1 MRDASFQILQQH
13 ITECRRCPRL
23 VAWREKVG
31 REKVRRFSDQ
41 EYWARPIPAF
51 GEADARLVIVGLA
64 PAAHGGNRTGRMFT
78 GDQSGDWLFEA
89 LFKHGFANQPHSV
102 DRKDGLALFDTLIV
116 AAVRCAP
123 PANKPSP
130 RELNNCRS
138 FLRQELD
145 ILTHRK
151 VVVSLGQ
158 IAFRSFLLAWRE
170 IGFRLP
176 DSAPKFSHGGEWDL
190 DGGITLISSYHP
202 SRQNT
207 QTGRLSRPMFHQIF
221 ARARRLID
229 FSPGRLP

>member
-1 MRDASFQILQQH
+1 MDSFRVLQQR

-51 GEADARLVIVGLA
+51 GEADAPLIIVGLA

-89 LFKHGFANQPHSV
+89 LFKHGFANQSRSTH
-102 DRKDGLALFDTLIV
+102 RGDGLALFETVII

-123 PANKPSP
+123 PANKPSL
-130 RELNNCRS
+130 REMNNCRA
-138 FLRQELD
+138 FLRQELET
-145 ILTHRK
+145 LTCRK
-151 VVVSLGQ
+151 VVVALGQ

-170 IGFRLP
+170 IGLKLP
-176 DSAPKFSHGGEWDL
+176 DSTPKFSHGGEWDM
-190 DGGITLISSYHP
+190 GGGVTLISSYHP

-207 QTGRLSRPMFHQIF
+207 QTGRLTRPMFHRIF
-221 ARARRLID
+221 ARARQLID
-229 FSPGRLP
+229 SSSASQQ